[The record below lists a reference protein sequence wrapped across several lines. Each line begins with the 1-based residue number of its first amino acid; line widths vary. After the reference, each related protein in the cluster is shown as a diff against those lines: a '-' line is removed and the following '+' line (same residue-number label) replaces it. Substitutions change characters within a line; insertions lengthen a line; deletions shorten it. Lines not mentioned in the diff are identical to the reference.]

1 MRAATRTPQSKAAAG
16 RRGMG
21 NRLSKSDSLAGNE
34 AYTYNAANMLLTRG
48 ANAYVNDNNG
58 NTTSGGGRAN
68 TWDGQDRLTQ
78 CVFNGTTSSLVYGA
92 DGLRRR
98 ETTGGVTTD
107 SVLDSDMAV
116 RTL

>member
-48 ANAYVNDNNG
+48 ANAYVNDSNG
-58 NTTSGGGRAN
+58 NTMTGGGRVN
-68 TWDGQDRLTQ
+68 TWDGENRLTQ
-78 CVFNGTTSSLVYGA
+78 CVFNGTTSSFVYGGA
-92 DGLRRR
+92 DGLRHRS
-98 ETTGGVTTD
+98 TVGTAVTD
-107 SVLDSDMAV
+107 WVLDCQMAV
-116 RTL
+116 R